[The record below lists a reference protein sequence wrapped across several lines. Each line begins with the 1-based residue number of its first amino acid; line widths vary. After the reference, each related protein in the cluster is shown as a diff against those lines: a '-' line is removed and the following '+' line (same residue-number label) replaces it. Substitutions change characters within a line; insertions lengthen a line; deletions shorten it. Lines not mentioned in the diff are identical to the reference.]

1 MILWTIQTAI
11 LCFVLIFLIHHLLNF
26 FTETLT
32 VPKVKDLIYAPA
44 QKYEKI
50 YQTIQQS
57 SNNNIG
63 TSNNNIGT
71 SNNNI
76 GTSNNTTSLADLLPI
91 AMDTDSMKNE
101 LKLFLKNQQK
111 PKEFGSSDTFSNQY
125 SSI

>member
-11 LCFVLIFLIHHLLNF
+11 LCFILIFLVHHLLNF

-57 SNNNIG
+57 TSSNSIRSNNTDNN
-63 TSNNNIGT
+63 TSNI
-71 SNNNI
+71 
-76 GTSNNTTSLADLLPI
+76 NTTSLADLLPT
-91 AMDTDSMKNE
+91 AMDTETMKNE
-101 LKLFLKNQQK
+101 LKSFLKNQQK
-111 PKEFGSSDTFSNQY
+111 PKEFGSSDSFSQQY
-125 SSI
+125 STI

>member
-57 SNNNIG
+57 SSSGKNNDSNTIG
-63 TSNNNIGT
+63 NS
-71 SNNNI
+71 
-76 GTSNNTTSLADLLPI
+76 NTTSLAELLPP
-91 AMDTDSMKNE
+91 ATTMDTETMKNE
-101 LKLFLKNQQK
+101 LKSFLKNQQK
-111 PKEFGSSDTFSNQY
+111 PKEFVSNDTFSNQY

>member
-57 SNNNIG
+57 SSKNGNNDIGPGNNNAG
-63 TSNNNIGT
+63 S
-71 SNNNI
+71 
-76 GTSNNTTSLADLLPI
+76 NTTSLAELLPP
-91 AMDTDSMKNE
+91 AMDTETMKNE
-101 LKLFLKNQQK
+101 LKSFLKNQQK
-111 PKEFGSSDTFSNQY
+111 PSEFVSNDTFSNQY

>member
-11 LCFVLIFLIHHLLNF
+11 LCFVLIFLVHHLLNF

-71 SNNNI
+71 SNNN
-76 GTSNNTTSLADLLPI
+76 NTTSLADLLPTAI
-91 AMDTDSMKNE
+91 DTETMKNE
-101 LKLFLKNQQK
+101 LKSFLKNQQK
-111 PKEFGSSDTFSNQY
+111 PKEFVSNDTFFNQY
-125 SSI
+125 SSL